1 MSMICSC
8 ERRTWM
14 GLCVGEPS
22 RYIAGLR
29 LFKRNDVN
37 NQNCSLRRRHLPV
50 KCLFSDLRFRLYVI
64 SVFDYG
70 TVCGIDTS
78 HARKQKLVYIRGAS
92 KRYPLKNFTNF
103 FRKLSRY
110 STKLY
115 ALVPFQLSVNMDSFI
130 TLSTELAQ
138 LRCF

>member
-1 MSMICSC
+1 MICSC

-14 GLCVGEPS
+14 GLCVGAPS

-29 LFKRNDVN
+29 LFKRNDVD
-37 NQNCSLRRRHLPV
+37 NQNCSLRCRHLPV
-50 KCLFSDLRFRLYVI
+50 RCLFSDLRFRLYVI

-78 HARKQKLVYIRGAS
+78 HTRKQKLVYIPGAPN
-92 KRYPLKNFTNF
+92 RILLIF

>member
-14 GLCVGEPS
+14 GLCVGAPS

-29 LFKRNDVN
+29 LFKRNDVD
-37 NQNCSLRRRHLPV
+37 NQNCSLRCRHLPV
-50 KCLFSDLRFRLYVI
+50 RCLFSDLRFRLYVI

-78 HARKQKLVYIRGAS
+78 HTRKQKLVYIRCAS
-92 KRYPLKNFTNF
+92 KRYPLKNFTNL
-103 FRKLSRY
+103 FRKLSRC